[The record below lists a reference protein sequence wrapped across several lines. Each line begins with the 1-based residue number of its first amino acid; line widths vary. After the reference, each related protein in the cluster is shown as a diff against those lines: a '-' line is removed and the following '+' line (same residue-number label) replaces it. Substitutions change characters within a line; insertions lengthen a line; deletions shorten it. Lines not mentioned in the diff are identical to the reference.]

1 MGAARLAA
9 GISGLIS
16 PQTLGY
22 RPVRMTDLRRHYLS
36 TLTANLIILLFGT
49 VSGILAARLLGPAG
63 RGQLAVITLWPM
75 ALTTLGALGMNQA
88 ITFFA
93 ARESSR
99 RNALLTALLSL
110 ATLQSFLL
118 LLIGYLLLPHV
129 LGRYPPLIVHLAQLF
144 LLYIPLVFFS
154 GYLLN
159 LLQGGMRWGAFNFS
173 RVFIAAWY
181 ALLLAG
187 LFLLHRASLG
197 AIITGQLVGY
207 AAALL
212 LNAFLVRRSFH
223 LRLAWDPTIFKPL
236 LRYGA
241 KTHLAAMTAHLN
253 LRLDQLV
260 MSILLPPESLGLYVV
275 AVTLASP
282 LTLFPNAIG
291 IVTLPAAARESPP
304 VARAVIGQSLRTVA
318 VLLTAAAAVL
328 FLLVPYLL
336 RLFFGDAFAPATPA
350 CRVLVLAMVPLGLA
364 YVLYDSL
371 RALNR
376 PLAPAYAELAG
387 NGVTIV
393 LLSLLLPRYGFLGA
407 AWASLGAY
415 TTSFLFALWYIRSR
429 AGFSPGPIV
438 VGLHV

>member
-1 MGAARLAA
+1 MT
-9 GISGLIS
+9 GLHR
-16 PQTLGY
+16 Q
-22 RPVRMTDLRRHYLS
+22 YLS
-36 TLTANLIILLFGT
+36 TLTANVVILLFGT
-49 VSGILAARLLGPAG
+49 GSGILAARLLGPTG

-75 ALTTLGALGMNQA
+75 ALTMLGALGMNQA

-93 ARESSR
+93 AREAPR
-99 RNALLTALLSL
+99 RNALLAALLSL
-110 ATLQSFLL
+110 ATLQSLL
-118 LLIGYLLLPHV
+118 LLLVGYLLLPR
-129 LGRYPPLIVHLAQLF
+129 LLARYPPLILHLAQLF

-159 LLQGGMRWGAFNFS
+159 LLQGGLRWGAFNFS
-173 RVFIAAWY
+173 RMFVAAWY

-187 LFLLHRASLG
+187 LFILHRASLE
-197 AIITGQLVGY
+197 AIIVGQLVGY
-207 AAALL
+207 AVALL
-212 LNAFLVRRSFH
+212 LNAFLIRRSFR
-223 LRLAWDPTIFKPL
+223 LSLAWDLTIFKPL

-241 KTHLAAMTAHLN
+241 KTHLAALTAHLN

-260 MSILLPPESLGLYVV
+260 MSIWLPPESLGLYVV
-275 AVTLASP
+275 AVALASP

-291 IVTLPAAARESPP
+291 IVTLPAAAGESPP
-304 VARAVIGQSLRTVA
+304 AARAVIGQSLRVVA

-328 FLLVPYLL
+328 FLLVPHLL
-336 RLFFGDAFAPATPA
+336 RLFFGSAFEPATAA
-350 CRVLVLAMVPLGLA
+350 CRVLVVAMIPLGLA

-429 AGFSPGPIV
+429 AGLLPRRASAS
-438 VGLHV
+438 LHV